1 MQKHIL
7 DCAFTS
13 CVQGVLLLDLEA
25 SDLPAI
31 VNAVVDKLVTHDL
44 LAEEDRGKLMRT
56 LLLKHKYVFLPE
68 VTVSCFKK
76 KELKGRKERKTAKS
90 PCTNLLDCMLF

>member
-1 MQKHIL
+1 MISLYINEHAPLHVLKAGFLQKHIL
-7 DCAFTS
+7 YCAFTS

-56 LLLKHKYVFLPE
+56 LLLKHK
-68 VTVSCFKK
+68 
-76 KELKGRKERKTAKS
+76 
-90 PCTNLLDCMLF
+90 